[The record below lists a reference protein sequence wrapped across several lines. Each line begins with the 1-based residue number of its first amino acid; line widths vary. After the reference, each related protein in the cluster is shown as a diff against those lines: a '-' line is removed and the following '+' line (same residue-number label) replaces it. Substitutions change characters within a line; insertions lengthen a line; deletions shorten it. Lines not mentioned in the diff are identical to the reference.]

1 MIFKKISKRIILGVF
16 LFGIVFIVSGTAQ
29 ASPKMVKIAYVQWSS
44 AIATSNMAKAVLQE
58 KMGCNCKLIS
68 MKADEMWRSVAE
80 GTVDAMLAAWM
91 PDLHAHYWKEFK
103 DQVDNLG
110 PNVQGTK
117 SGLVVPDVTLGR
129 QTAASGLRN
138 EPYITVD
145 SIPELKEYA
154 GKFHYVIEGIDP
166 EAGVMKKAKEAIEAY
181 DLDEF
186 DLVKGNEQTMTRALA
201 EAIKQQ
207 QWIVITGWVPH
218 WMFARWELKFLEDP
232 KKVFGDQPGHI
243 DTVVR
248 RGLKEDLPEVYDFLD
263 RFQWSAEQLGQL
275 MIWINDN
282 GGVYPY
288 EKALRYLR
296 THPDQVQSWL
306 P

>member
-1 MIFKKISKRIILGVF
+1 
-16 LFGIVFIVSGTAQ
+16 
-29 ASPKMVKIAYVQWSS
+29 
-44 AIATSNMAKAVLQE
+44 
-58 KMGCNCKLIS
+58 

-80 GTVDAMLAAWM
+80 GKADVTLAAWL
-91 PDLHAHYWKEFK
+91 PVLHDHYWKEFK
-103 DQVDNLG
+103 GKVENLG